1 MGVCT
6 LELFPV
12 KFVMCTNDF
21 KLAVNFLIF
30 RFKYNIIIPDVHR
43 CKPSIYYLVVTIWG
57 FTCCNLVQLQGVDE
71 PQRKFFWPAE
81 LLQHNEE
88 ESDDEEEDYAD
99 EDDADDLLSVSNAQC
114 R

>member
-1 MGVCT
+1 M
-6 LELFPV
+6 
-12 KFVMCTNDF
+12 
-21 KLAVNFLIF
+21 
-30 RFKYNIIIPDVHR
+30 
-43 CKPSIYYLVVTIWG
+43 
-57 FTCCNLVQLQGVDE
+57 QLQGVDE

-114 R
+114 RWCKFICLKTKDQKLATNTPWK